1 MLISEYVNR
10 ELRGHELTKT
20 LYWLWMPG
28 QQGQYF
34 AHFSVS
40 RAVVL
45 ETWFY
50 WRKKKKNMCRLNA
63 GATSK
68 YNSVKTH
75 APAILGCIIDINKLC
90 SCWSYHLGS
99 FIMQTK
105 ILALM
110 ANCEMFVN
118 PEWLNHGIL
127 LKCAVLFSSSA
138 TCGLPEFSTP
148 DTFHHGML
156 RFLLRGA
163 RWVRILWHF
172 AYICT
177 PRCRHNVPFVFGG
190 AG

>member
-1 MLISEYVNR
+1 MNLPKHCIGCECLDSRVSILLIFLSPEPWCWKHGFIEEKR
-10 ELRGHELTKT
+10 
-20 LYWLWMPG
+20 
-28 QQGQYF
+28 
-34 AHFSVS
+34 
-40 RAVVL
+40 
-45 ETWFY
+45 
-50 WRKKKKNMCRLNA
+50 KKNMCCWNA

-75 APAILGCIIDINKLC
+75 APAIMGCIIDINKLC

-127 LKCAVLFSSSA
+127 LKCAVLFSNSA

-156 RFLLRGA
+156 SFLLRGA

-172 AYICT
+172 AYIYSTLQTQYSFCFWWDRED
-177 PRCRHNVPFVFGG
+177 RCF
-190 AG
+190 